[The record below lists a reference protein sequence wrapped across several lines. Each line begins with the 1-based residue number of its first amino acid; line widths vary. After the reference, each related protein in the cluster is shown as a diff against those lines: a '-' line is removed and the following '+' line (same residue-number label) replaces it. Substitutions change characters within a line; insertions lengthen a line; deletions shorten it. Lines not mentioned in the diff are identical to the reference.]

1 MPLSK
6 YKKQNRTKS
15 SKTIKEPAN
24 VNKSLEIRELVQAAK
39 NPQKAPFRTNIVDDV
54 RQSELMLLDKLAR
67 NQESYVYGEA
77 KNSATID
84 EGINQLI

>member
-1 MPLSK
+1 MHINKPLEV
-6 YKKQNRTKS
+6 R
-15 SKTIKEPAN
+15 EPAHM
-24 VNKSLEIRELVQAAK
+24 AK
-39 NPQKAPFRTNIVDDV
+39 NPQKAPFRTNTVDEV

>member
-1 MPLSK
+1 MH
-6 YKKQNRTKS
+6 
-15 SKTIKEPAN
+15 I
-24 VNKSLEIRELVQAAK
+24 NKSLEVRELAQMAK
-39 NPQKAPFRTNIVDDV
+39 NPQKTPFRTNTVDEV